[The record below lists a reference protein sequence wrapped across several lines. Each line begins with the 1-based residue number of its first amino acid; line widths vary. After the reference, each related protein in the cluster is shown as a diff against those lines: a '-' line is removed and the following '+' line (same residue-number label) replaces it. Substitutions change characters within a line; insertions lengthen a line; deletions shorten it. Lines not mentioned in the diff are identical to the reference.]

1 MRQKGKGIEGTPCRL
16 YHVTLWSLNLLGKN
30 SRAPESHPRTVQTP
44 MRMDARGGSSLGTK
58 IKREL
63 QYLPQRIGLDL
74 T

>member
-1 MRQKGKGIEGTPCRL
+1 MRQKGEGIEGTPCRL
-16 YHVTLWSLNLLGKN
+16 CHVTLWSLNLLGKN
-30 SRAPESHPRTVQTP
+30 GQTLKSHPRMGQTP
-44 MRMDARGGSSLGTK
+44 VRMDARGGSSLGTK